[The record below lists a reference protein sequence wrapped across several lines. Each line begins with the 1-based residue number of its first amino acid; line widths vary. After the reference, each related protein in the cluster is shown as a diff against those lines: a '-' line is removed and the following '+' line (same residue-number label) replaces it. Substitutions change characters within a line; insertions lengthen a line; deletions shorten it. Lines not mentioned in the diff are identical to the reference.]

1 MEESPTLGKRKEPE
15 TEQSTVTETPSQ
27 GSTPKR
33 QREPEDSE
41 RLVTPIQQSTPTGK
55 SEPDDLEVTR
65 TPNQESLRNQS
76 NLTRT
81 CIHEVAV
88 PSGYTSTKVESIHGT
103 LSNPM
108 YNGKMAKTY
117 PFTLDPFQR
126 VSVACLERNESVL
139 VSAHTSAGKTAV
151 AEYAIAMAF
160 REKQRVLYTSPLKAL
175 SNQKYREL
183 SQEFKDV
190 GLMTGDVTLSP
201 NASCLVMTTEILRGM
216 LYRGSEVLKEV
227 AWVIFDEIHYM
238 KDRERGVVWEESIIF
253 LPPAIKMVFLSA
265 TMSNATEF
273 AEWICNIHKQPC
285 HVVYTDFRPTPL
297 QHYVFPVGGNGLY
310 LVVDE
315 NEQFREDNFLKL
327 QDTFSKQKLGD
338 INRSVNGRASGRIA
352 KGGNASGGSDISKIV
367 KMIMERKFQPV
378 IIFSFSRRECE
389 QHAMSMSKLDFNSQ
403 EEKDTVQEV
412 FRNAIQCLNEE
423 DRNLPAIELML
434 PLLQRGIAVH
444 HSGLLPVIKEL
455 VEILFQEGL
464 VKALFAT
471 ETFAMGLNMPAK
483 TVVFTAVKKWDG
495 DSHRLIGSG
504 EYIQMSGRAGRRGKD
519 ERGICIIMID
529 EQMEMNALK
538 DMVLGKPAPLVSTF
552 RLSYYSILNLM
563 SRAEGQFTAEH
574 VIKNS
579 FHQFQYEKALPDI
592 GNKVSKLEQEATM
605 LDASGEAEVADY
617 HKLKLDIAQLEKK
630 LMGEITRPERVLY
643 NLRPGRLVKIREGGT
658 DWGWGVVVN
667 VVKRPSTGVGSLPSR
682 GGGYIVD
689 TLLHCSP
696 GSSENSSRPKPCPP
710 RPGEKG
716 EMHVVPVQ
724 LPLIS
729 ALSKLMISIP
739 PDLRPLEARQSILL
753 ALQELNTRF
762 PQGLPKLNPVKDMG
776 IEDSE
781 IVELVNQ
788 IEELERKLYAHPL
801 NKSQDVHQMRSF
813 QRKAEVNHEIQQL
826 RSKMRDSQLQKFRDE
841 LKNRSRVLKKLGH
854 IDADGVVQLKGRAA
868 CLIDTGDELL
878 VTELMFN
885 GTFND
890 LDHHQIAALSSCF
903 IPGDKS
909 SEQIQLRTELG
920 RPLQQLQ
927 ESARRIAEIQHE
939 CKLDVNV
946 DEYVESTVRPYLMD
960 VIYSWSKGANFEEV
974 IQMTDIFEGSIIRS
988 ARRLDEFLN
997 QLRTAAQAVGEA
1009 NLENKFA
1016 SASESLRRGIMFAN
1030 SLYL

>member
-1 MEESPTLGKRKEPE
+1 MNTQMEEPETLGKRKVAESSKLADESPTPEP
-15 TEQSTVTETPSQ
+15 TT
-27 GSTPKR
+27 KR
-33 QREPEDSE
+33 R
-41 RLVTPIQQSTPTGK
+41 
-55 SEPDDLEVTR
+55 
-65 TPNQESLRNQS
+65 SLKRA
-76 NLTRT
+76 
-81 CIHEVAV
+81 CVHEVAV
-88 PSGYTSTKVESIHGT
+88 PNDYTPTKEETIHGT
-103 LSNPM
+103 LDNPVF
-108 YNGKMAKTY
+108 NGDMAKTY
-117 PFTLDPFQR
+117 PFQLDPFQS
-126 VSVACLERNESVL
+126 VSVACLERKESIL

-160 REKQRVLYTSPLKAL
+160 RDKQRVIYTSPLKAL

-183 SQEFKDV
+183 QHEFQDV

-201 NASCLVMTTEILRGM
+201 NASCLVMTTEILRAM

-273 AEWICNIHKQPC
+273 AEWICYLHKQPC

-297 QHYVFPVGGNGLY
+297 QHYAFPVGGSGLY
-310 LVVDE
+310 LVVDD
-315 NEQFREDNFLKL
+315 NEQFREDNFSKM
-327 QDTFSKQKLGD
+327 QDTFPKPK
-338 INRSVNGRASGRIA
+338 SVDGKKSANGKSGGRGA
-352 KGGNASGGSDISKIV
+352 KGGGGPGDSDVYKIV
-367 KMIMERKFQPV
+367 KMIMERKFEPV

-389 QHAMSMSKLDFNSQ
+389 QHALSMSKLDFNTD
-403 EEKDTVQEV
+403 EEKEIVEQV
-412 FRNAIQCLNEE
+412 FTNAIQCLNEE
-423 DRNLPAIELML
+423 DRSLPAIELML

-455 VEILFQEGL
+455 VELLFQEGL

-495 DSHRLIGSG
+495 DSHRYIGSG

-529 EQMEMNALK
+529 EQMEMNTLR
-538 DMVLGKPAPLVSTF
+538 DMMLGKPAPLLSTF
-552 RLSYYSILNLM
+552 RLSYYSILNLL

-574 VIKNS
+574 VIRHS
-579 FHQFQYEKALPDI
+579 FHQFQHEKALPDI
-592 GNKVSKLEQEATM
+592 GNKVSKLEEEAAI
-605 LDASGEAEVADY
+605 LNASGEAEVAEY
-617 HKLKLDIAQLEKK
+617 HKLQLDIAQHEKK
-630 LMGEITRPERVLY
+630 LMSEIIRPERVLCF
-643 NLRPGRLVKIREGGT
+643 LETGRLVKIREGGT

-667 VVKRPSTGVGSLPSR
+667 VVKKSSVGTGSASSN

-689 TLLHCSP
+689 TLLHCTT
-696 GSSENSSRPKPCPP
+696 GLSENGAKPKPCPP

-729 ALSKLMISIP
+729 ALSRLRVSVP
-739 PDLRPLEARQSILL
+739 SDLRPVEARQSILL
-753 ALQELNTRF
+753 ALEELTNRF
-762 PQGLPKLNPVKDMG
+762 PLGFPKLHPVKEMNIQDT
-776 IEDSE
+776 E
-781 IVELVNQ
+781 IVDLVSQ
-788 IEELERKLYAHPL
+788 IEEVEQKLLAHPMH
-801 NKSQDVHQMRSF
+801 KSQDDQQIKSF
-813 QRKAEVNHEIQQL
+813 QRKAEVNYEIQQL

-890 LDHHQIAALSSCF
+890 LDHHQVAALASCF
-903 IPGDKS
+903 IPVDKS
-909 SEQIQLRTELG
+909 NEQVNLRNELTK
-920 RPLQQLQ
+920 PLQQLQ
-927 ESARRIAEIQHE
+927 DSARKIAEIQHE
-939 CKLDVNV
+939 CKLEIDVE
-946 DEYVESTVRPYLMD
+946 EYVESTIRPFLMD
-960 VIYSWSKGANFEEV
+960 VIYSWSKGASFAEI

-997 QLRTAAQAVGEA
+997 QLRAAADAVGESS
-1009 NLENKFA
+1009 LESKFA
-1016 SASESLRRGIMFAN
+1016 AASESLRRGIMFAN

>member
-1 MEESPTLGKRKEPE
+1 MENEKKESPSLGKR
-15 TEQSTVTETPSQ
+15 
-27 GSTPKR
+27 
-33 QREPEDSE
+33 REPE
-41 RLVTPIQQSTPTGK
+41 LPVTV
-55 SEPDDLEVTR
+55 PDTASKPKRARSAE
-65 TPNQESLRNQS
+65 
-76 NLTRT
+76 RT
-81 CIHEVAV
+81 CVHEVAV
-88 PSGYTSTKVESIHGT
+88 PSGYVSSKDSELNGT
-103 LSNPM
+103 LSNPLHK
-108 YNGKMAKTY
+108 GPMAKSY
-117 PFTLDPFQR
+117 PFTLDPFQQ
-126 VSVACLERNESVL
+126 VSIACLERNESVL

-151 AEYAIAMAF
+151 AEYAIAMSF
-160 REKQRVLYTSPLKAL
+160 RDRQRVIYTSPLKAL

-183 SQEFKDV
+183 SQEFTDV

-201 NASCLVMTTEILRGM
+201 NATCLVMTTEILRGM

-297 QHYVFPVGGNGLY
+297 QHYAFPIGGSGLY

-327 QDTFSKQKLGD
+327 HDTFVKQNLAD
-338 INRSVNGRASGRIA
+338 GRRGGKSGGRGGR
-352 KGGNASGGSDISKIV
+352 GGNTSGGSDIYKIV

-389 QHAMSMSKLDFNSQ
+389 QHAMSMSKLDFNTP
-403 EEKDTVQEV
+403 EEKETVEQV
-412 FRNAIQCLNEE
+412 FRNAMLCLNEE
-423 DRNLPAIELML
+423 DRCLPAIELML

-455 VEILFQEGL
+455 VELLFQEGL

-495 DSHRLIGSG
+495 DSHRYIGSG

-529 EQMEMNALK
+529 EQVNALLAATTGHYSCNRGTATEALITMSAGFSLPWCIVNRMEMNNLK

-574 VIKNS
+574 
-579 FHQFQYEKALPDI
+579 ALPDI
-592 GNKVSKLEQEATM
+592 EKKVSKLEQEVNL
-605 LDASGEAEVADY
+605 LDASGEAEVSEY
-617 HKLKLDIAQLEKK
+617 HKLKLEIAQLEKK
-630 LMGEITRPERVLY
+630 MMAKIIRPEIILY
-643 NLRPGRLVKIREGGT
+643 FLVPGRLVKIREGGT

-667 VVKRPSTGVGSLPSR
+667 VVKKPS

-696 GSSENSSRPKPCPP
+696 CSTENNSRPKPCPP

-729 ALSKLMISIP
+729 TLGKLRVSIP
-739 PDLRPLEARQSILL
+739 SDLRPLEARQSVLL
-753 ALQELNTRF
+753 AVQELVNRF
-762 PQGLPKLNPVKDMG
+762 PGGLPKLNPVKDMDVR
-776 IEDSE
+776 DSE

-788 IEELERKLYAHPL
+788 IEEIEKKMFAHPMH
-801 NKSQDVHQMRSF
+801 KRQDVDQIKCF
-813 QRKAEVNHEIQQL
+813 ERKAEVNHEIQQL
-826 RSKMRDSQLQKFRDE
+826 RTKMRDSQLQKFREE

-854 IDADGVVQLKGRAA
+854 IDGDGVVQLKGRAA
-868 CLIDTGDELL
+868 CLVDTGDELL

-890 LDHHQIAALSSCF
+890 LDHHQVAALASCF

-909 SEQIQLRTELG
+909 NEQIQLRTELA

-927 ESARRIAEIQHE
+927 DSARRIAEIQHE
-939 CKLDVNV
+939 CKLDINV

-960 VIYSWSKGANFEEV
+960 VIYSWSKGVNFADI

-997 QLRTAAQAVGEA
+997 QLRAAANAVGEA
-1009 NLENKFA
+1009 DLEKKFA
-1016 SASESLRRGIMFAN
+1016 AASESLRRGIMFAN

>member
-1 MEESPTLGKRKEPE
+1 MEGSPSLGKRKLSEE
-15 TEQSTVTETPSQ
+15 DLGTEARKEESVL
-27 GSTPKR
+27 K
-33 QREPEDSE
+33 
-41 RLVTPIQQSTPTGK
+41 K
-55 SEPDDLEVTR
+55 
-65 TPNQESLRNQS
+65 PNLI
-76 NLTRT
+76 RT
-81 CIHEVAV
+81 CVHEVAV
-88 PSGYTSTKVESIHGT
+88 PSGYSVVKDESIHGT
-103 LSNPM
+103 LSDPVFT
-108 YNGKMAKTY
+108 GTMAKTY
-117 PFTLDPFQR
+117 QFTLDPFQS

-151 AEYAIAMAF
+151 AEYAIAMSF
-160 REKQRVLYTSPLKAL
+160 RDKQRVIYTSPLKAL

-183 SQEFKDV
+183 SQEFTDV

-297 QHYVFPVGGNGLY
+297 QHYVFPVGGSGLY

-315 NEQFREDNFLKL
+315 NESFREDNYVKL
-327 QDTFSKQKLGD
+327 QDTFAKPKQNDG
-338 INRSVNGRASGRIA
+338 NRSGNGKANSRIA
-352 KGGNASGGSDISKIV
+352 KGGSGSGGSDIYKIV

-403 EEKDTVQEV
+403 EEKDIVEQV
-412 FRNAIQCLNEE
+412 FRNAILCLNEE
-423 DRNLPAIELML
+423 DRTLPAIELML

-444 HSGLLPVIKEL
+444 HSGLLPIIKEL
-455 VEILFQEGL
+455 VELLFQEGL

-483 TVVFTAVKKWDG
+483 TVVFSSVKKWDG
-495 DSHRLIGSG
+495 DSHRYIGSG

-519 ERGICIIMID
+519 DRGICIIMID
-529 EQMEMNALK
+529 EQMEMNTLK

-563 SRAEGQFTAEH
+563 SRASGQFTAEH

-592 GNKVSKLEQEATM
+592 GNKVSELEKEAAT
-605 LDASGEAEVADY
+605 LDASGEAQVAEY
-617 HKLKLDIAQLEKK
+617 HNLKLEIGHLEKK
-630 LMGEITRPERVLY
+630 MMAEITRPERVLY
-643 NLRPGRLVKIREGGT
+643 YLLPGRLVKVREGGT

-667 VVKRPSTGVGSLPSR
+667 VVKNSSTASGTVPPALSSSR
-682 GGGYIVD
+682 GCSYIVD
-689 TLLHCSP
+689 TLLHCSL
-696 GSSENSSRPKPCPP
+696 GSNENGARPKPCPP

-724 LPLIS
+724 LALIS
-729 ALSKLMISIP
+729 TLSKIRISVP
-739 PDLRPLEARQSILL
+739 SDLRPAEVRQSILL
-753 ALQELNTRF
+753 AVQELGKRF

-776 IEDSE
+776 IEE
-781 IVELVNQ
+781 PELVELVNQ
-788 IEELERKLYAHPL
+788 IETIEKQMMSHPL
-801 NKSQDVHQMRSF
+801 YKSQDENQIKCF

-826 RSKMRDSQLQKFRDE
+826 KTKMRDSQLQKFRNE

-885 GTFND
+885 GTFNN
-890 LDHHQIAALSSCF
+890 LDHHQIAALASCF
-903 IPGDKS
+903 IPGDRS
-909 SEQIQLRTELG
+909 SEQIHLRAELNK
-920 RPLQQLQ
+920 PLQQLQ
-927 ESARRIAEIQHE
+927 DSARRIAEIQHE
-939 CKLDVNV
+939 CKLEVVV
-946 DEYVESTVRPYLMD
+946 DEYVEAAVRPFLMD
-960 VIYSWSKGANFEEV
+960 VIYCWSKGASFAEV
-974 IQMTDIFEGSIIRS
+974 IQMTDIFEGSIIRL

-997 QLRTAAQAVGEA
+997 QLRAAAHAVGEVD
-1009 NLENKFA
+1009 LESKFTA
-1016 SASESLRRGIMFAN
+1016 ASESLRRGIMFAN